1 MVEHLLDLPVT
12 QPIARSDWYRARYTD
27 PRGHPIHRAG
37 IEVDDA
43 WRPLNGMGQPY
54 SERLFAAG
62 VILAH
67 QDWIRGRSGAGIA
80 IATAYRAVT
89 EAARFLDHG

>member
-1 MVEHLLDLPVT
+1 M
-12 QPIARSDWYRARYTD
+12 TD
-27 PRGHPIHRAG
+27 GR
-37 IEVDDA
+37 
-43 WRPLNGMGQPY
+43 PY

-80 IATAYRAVT
+80 IATAYKAVV
-89 EAARFLDHG
+89 AADRFLSSSSSR